1 MKTIICSRPGMRR
14 AGVAHAER
22 ATHPDD
28 MFTPEQWEAIDAD
41 PAFAVIDAGD
51 QAPVPSGDERRTAVA
66 TAVGKVPNGQ
76 NATVAAVSE
85 IAGFKVT
92 GAEIKAAVEAA
103 KE

>member
-22 ATHPDD
+22 TIHPDD
-28 MFTPEQWEAIDAD
+28 AFTPEQWKAIDAD

-51 QAPVPSGDERRTAVA
+51 QTTDMGDEERRAA
-66 TAVGKVPNGQ
+66 IAKAVGKVPDGQ
-76 NATVAAVSE
+76 NATVAAVSQ
-85 IAGFKVT
+85 IAGFRVT
-92 GAEIKAAVEAA
+92 GAEIKAAQDAA